1 MDNQIGYKTTFW
13 ELVSKQPISI
23 PTLQRDYIYGAGTE
37 KTERVLSNMLSTFK
51 TALDSVTQDPNDR
64 KEETLDFVYGS
75 DSIAKDFMPLDGQQ
89 RLTTLFLLHYYA
101 ALISPDATEKDFA
114 TLARFSYATRNCTV
128 AFCKQILFAK
138 HKDLANEISMNGTRE
153 RS

>member
-64 KEETLDFVYGS
+64 KEETLDLSMGV
-75 DSIAKDFMPLDGQQ
+75 IPLRRISCHLTVSNALQ
-89 RLTTLFLLHYYA
+89 RLLL
-101 ALISPDATEKDFA
+101 
-114 TLARFSYATRNCTV
+114 
-128 AFCKQILFAK
+128 
-138 HKDLANEISMNGTRE
+138 
-153 RS
+153 RSTYLS

>member
-101 ALISPDATEKDFA
+101 ALSLLTQQRRILLHWLVSVMQRETVPWPFA
-114 TLARFSYATRNCTV
+114 NRSFLPSTRTWRMKSV
-128 AFCKQILFAK
+128 
-138 HKDLANEISMNGTRE
+138 
-153 RS
+153 

>member
-13 ELVSKQPISI
+13 ELVSKQSISI

-37 KTERVLSNMLSTFK
+37 KTETVLSNMLSTFK

-89 RLTTLFLLHYYA
+89 RLTTLFLLH
-101 ALISPDATEKDFA
+101 S
-114 TLARFSYATRNCTV
+114 
-128 AFCKQILFAK
+128 ILC
-138 HKDLANEISMNGTRE
+138 
-153 RS
+153 

>member
-13 ELVSKQPISI
+13 KLVSKQPISI

-37 KTERVLSNMLSTFK
+37 KTETVLSNMLSTFK
-51 TALDSVTQDPNDR
+51 TALDSVTQDSNDR

-89 RLTTLFLLHYYA
+89 RFSCFIITQHLSLLTQQRRILLPWPVSVMQRETAPWPFANRSFLP
-101 ALISPDATEKDFA
+101 S
-114 TLARFSYATRNCTV
+114 TRTWRMKSV
-128 AFCKQILFAK
+128 
-138 HKDLANEISMNGTRE
+138 
-153 RS
+153 

>member
-89 RLTTLFLLHYYA
+89 RLTTLIITQHLSLLTQQRRILLHW
-101 ALISPDATEKDFA
+101 LVSVMQRETVPWPFA
-114 TLARFSYATRNCTV
+114 NRSFLPSTRTWRMKSV
-128 AFCKQILFAK
+128 
-138 HKDLANEISMNGTRE
+138 
-153 RS
+153 